1 MEKLKKK
8 IINFFKW
15 IWTQIKDWHNL
26 IILLFVVIVFTS
38 PIWLC
43 GILGL
48 IYDSATLL
56 GIAGGYL
63 AFWLGPATPFWPLC
77 IAVTLLIRK
86 GIEKFKKKSE

>member
-1 MEKLKKK
+1 MRNIKTK

-15 IWTQIKDWHNL
+15 LWMQLKDWHNL
-26 IILLFVVIVFTS
+26 IVLAVVTIVMTS
-38 PIWLC
+38 PIWVC

-48 IYDSATLL
+48 INNSTILI

-77 IAVTLLIRK
+77 IAITLLIRK
-86 GIEKFKKKSE
+86 ILDKFRNNK